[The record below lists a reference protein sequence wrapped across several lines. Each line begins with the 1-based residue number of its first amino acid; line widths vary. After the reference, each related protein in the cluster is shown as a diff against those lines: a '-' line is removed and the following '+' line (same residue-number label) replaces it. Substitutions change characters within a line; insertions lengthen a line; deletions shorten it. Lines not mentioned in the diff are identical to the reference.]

1 MSDARTNAYAKALAD
16 IAEAEGVLA
25 RVDAEFSAIAAAYE
39 SNDQLRS
46 TIGDQAIPVDR
57 RQGIVEQLLAG
68 KGAHPLTAQL
78 LGMVI
83 GAGRGRDL
91 SAIASAIGNR
101 NASSQGRAVA
111 EVRSAVAL
119 TEDQQRRLGEQLA
132 KAVGTE
138 VNVKVIVDP
147 SVVGGLVATVGDK
160 VIDGSVRTKLDRVK
174 ARLS

>member
-1 MSDARTNAYAKALAD
+1 MSDATTNAYAKALAD

-25 RVDAEFSAIAAAYE
+25 RVDAEFTAVAAAYE

-91 SAIASAIGNR
+91 YAIASAIGNR

-119 TEDQQRRLGEQLA
+119 SEDQQRRLGEQLA

>member
-46 TIGDQAIPVDR
+46 TIGDQVIPVDR

-138 VNVKVIVDP
+138 VNVRVVVDP

>member
-1 MSDARTNAYAKALAD
+1 MSDATVNAYARALAD

-25 RVDAEFSAIAAAYE
+25 RVDAEFTAVAAAYE

-119 TEDQQRRLGEQLA
+119 SEDQQRRLGEQLA

-160 VIDGSVRTKLDRVK
+160 VIDGSVRTNLDRVK

>member
-1 MSDARTNAYAKALAD
+1 MSDATANAYAKALAD

-25 RVDAEFSAIAAAYE
+25 RVDAEFTAVAAAYE

-119 TEDQQRRLGEQLA
+119 SEDQQRRLGEQLA

>member
-1 MSDARTNAYAKALAD
+1 
-16 IAEAEGVLA
+16 V
-25 RVDAEFSAIAAAYE
+25 AAAYE

-46 TIGDQAIPVDR
+46 TIGDQAIPVER

-119 TEDQQRRLGEQLA
+119 SEDQQRRLGEQLA

>member
-1 MSDARTNAYAKALAD
+1 
-16 IAEAEGVLA
+16 
-25 RVDAEFSAIAAAYE
+25 
-39 SNDQLRS
+39 
-46 TIGDQAIPVDR
+46 
-57 RQGIVEQLLAG
+57 EQLLAG

-119 TEDQQRRLGEQLA
+119 SEDQQRRLGEQLA

>member
-1 MSDARTNAYAKALAD
+1 MSDATVNAYAKALSD

-25 RVDAEFSAIAAAYE
+25 RVDAEFTAVAAAYE

-119 TEDQQRRLGEQLA
+119 SEDQQRRLGEQLA

>member
-1 MSDARTNAYAKALAD
+1 MSDARTAAYAKALAD
-16 IAEAEGVLA
+16 IADAEGVLS
-25 RVDAEFSAIAAAYE
+25 RVDAEFTAIAAAYE
-39 SNDQLRS
+39 SNDSLRS
-46 TIGDQAIPVDR
+46 TIGDQVIPMDR
-57 RQGIVEQLLAG
+57 RQAIVDQLLAG
-68 KGAHPLTAQL
+68 KGAHPITAQL
-78 LGMVI
+78 VGMVI
-83 GAGRGRDL
+83 GAGRARDL
-91 SAIASAIGNR
+91 SAIASAIGSR
-101 NASSQGRAVA
+101 SASSQGRAVA

-147 SVVGGLVATVGDK
+147 NVVGGLVATVGDK

>member
-1 MSDARTNAYAKALAD
+1 MSDAKTNAYAKALAD

-25 RVDAEFSAIAAAYE
+25 RVDAEFTAVAAAYE
-39 SNDQLRS
+39 SNDQLRN

-132 KAVGTE
+132 KAVGTD

>member
-1 MSDARTNAYAKALAD
+1 MSDAKTNAYAKALAD

-25 RVDAEFSAIAAAYE
+25 RVDAEFTAVAAAYE
-39 SNDQLRS
+39 SNDKLRN

-132 KAVGTE
+132 KAVGTD

>member
-1 MSDARTNAYAKALAD
+1 MSDATTNAYAKALAD

-25 RVDAEFSAIAAAYE
+25 RVDAGFTAVAAAYE

-46 TIGDQAIPVDR
+46 TIGDQAIPVER

-119 TEDQQRRLGEQLA
+119 SEDQQRRLGEQLA

>member
-1 MSDARTNAYAKALAD
+1 MSDARTVAYAKALAG
-16 IAEAEGVLA
+16 IADAEGVLA

-39 SNDQLRS
+39 SNEQLRS

-57 RQGIVEQLLAG
+57 RQAVVEQLLAG
-68 KGAHPLTAQL
+68 KGAHPITAQL
-78 LGMVI
+78 VGMVI
-83 GAGRGRDL
+83 GAGRSRDL
-91 SAIASAIGNR
+91 SAIASMIGQDA
-101 NASSQGRAVA
+101 ASAQGKAVA

-119 TEDQQRRLGEQLA
+119 SDDQQRRLGEALA
-132 KAVGTE
+132 KAVGTA

-160 VIDGSVRTKLDRVK
+160 VIDGSVRTNLERVK

>member
-132 KAVGTE
+132 KAVGIE
-138 VNVKVIVDP
+138 VNVRVVVDP

>member
-1 MSDARTNAYAKALAD
+1 MSDARITAYARALAD

-25 RVDAEFSAIAAAYE
+25 RVDAEFSSIAAAYE

-46 TIGDQAIPVDR
+46 TIGDQAIPVER

-132 KAVGTE
+132 KAVGTD

>member
-1 MSDARTNAYAKALAD
+1 MSDATVNAYARALAD

-25 RVDAEFSAIAAAYE
+25 RVDAEFTAVAAAYE

-46 TIGDQAIPVDR
+46 AIGDQAIPVDR

-119 TEDQQRRLGEQLA
+119 SEDQQRRLGEQLA

>member
-1 MSDARTNAYAKALAD
+1 MSDARTNAYARALAD

-25 RVDAEFSAIAAAYE
+25 RVDAEFSAVAAAYE

-138 VNVKVIVDP
+138 VNVRVVVDP

>member
-1 MSDARTNAYAKALAD
+1 MSDATVNAYARALAD

-25 RVDAEFSAIAAAYE
+25 RVDAEFTAVAAAYE

-119 TEDQQRRLGEQLA
+119 SEDQQRRLGEQLA

>member
-1 MSDARTNAYAKALAD
+1 MSDATVNAYAKALAD

-25 RVDAEFSAIAAAYE
+25 RVDAEFTAVAAAYE

-46 TIGDQAIPVDR
+46 AIGDQAIPVDR

-119 TEDQQRRLGEQLA
+119 SEDQQRRLGEQLA

>member
-1 MSDARTNAYAKALAD
+1 MSDATTNAYAKALAD

-25 RVDAEFSAIAAAYE
+25 RVDAEFTAVAAAYE

-46 TIGDQAIPVDR
+46 TIGDQAIPVER

-119 TEDQQRRLGEQLA
+119 SEDQQRRLGEQLA

>member
-1 MSDARTNAYAKALAD
+1 MSDATTNAYAKALAD

-25 RVDAEFSAIAAAYE
+25 RVDAEFTAVAAAYE

-46 TIGDQAIPVDR
+46 TIGDQAIPVER

-101 NASSQGRAVA
+101 NSSSQGRAVA

-119 TEDQQRRLGEQLA
+119 SEDQQRRLGEQLA

>member
-1 MSDARTNAYAKALAD
+1 MSDATTNAYAKALAD

-25 RVDAEFSAIAAAYE
+25 RVDAEFTAVAAAYE

-119 TEDQQRRLGEQLA
+119 SEDQQRRLGEQLA

>member
-1 MSDARTNAYAKALAD
+1 MSDATVNAYAKALAD

-25 RVDAEFSAIAAAYE
+25 RVDAEFTAVAAAYE

-119 TEDQQRRLGEQLA
+119 SEDQQRRLGEQLA